1 MLNGSLVEFEPG
13 SEPVRQ
19 RLVEL
24 STRGSENAARFDDLA
39 EVIAVF
45 ARLNG

>member
-1 MLNGSLVEFEPG
+1 MLSGSLVEFEPG

-24 STRGSENAARFDDLA
+24 STRGGGHAARFYGLA

-45 ARLNG
+45 VRLNG